1 MMVKLKDHQ
10 SYYNS
15 SCDTRMSAQ
24 NTINPIVVEVFH
36 SITRSNMDQ
45 LSHYSVS
52 SWYYE
57 SLYNIFMAVYQ
68 RDVETLQFG

>member
-45 LSHYSVS
+45 V
-52 SWYYE
+52 
-57 SLYNIFMAVYQ
+57 IIVYPLGTMKVCTTFLWQ
-68 RDVETLQFG
+68 SIKEML